1 MIEKLVTGTP
11 CISSEFLNDEEMGLK
26 RLPDFNGA
34 PDTTLWE
41 ETMKKVLFAAVA
53 ATIVAGAA
61 LAEERYVMITH
72 TQGTDPFWPVVEKG
86 GRDAAKHVGA
96 TLEYNFDVSGDM
108 AAMAKLIEAAAA
120 TQPDGIIVS
129 LPDAA
134 ALGPAIK
141 AAVSDG
147 VPVITIN
154 SGLESSA
161 ELGAL
166 MHVGQPERLAGEKA
180 GQRAAAEG
188 VTNGLC
194 LNQES
199 FNTALVDR
207 CTGYFDGIGGDL
219 NMIDVSNDPTQIETR
234 TAAALQAD
242 ESINGVLAVGP
253 HVCEAAT
260 KAIEAVGADV
270 HLACFDLSPGV
281 MDMIQDGRA
290 AFTIDQQQRLQGY
303 MPVIVLHL
311 YNNHA
316 GLLPG
321 ANIPSGPGFVD
332 ASNAANVSALAG
344 IDR

>member
-1 MIEKLVTGTP
+1 
-11 CISSEFLNDEEMGLK
+11 
-26 RLPDFNGA
+26 
-34 PDTTLWE
+34 
-41 ETMKKVLFAAVA
+41 MKKALMAAMTASVVASAAV
-53 ATIVAGAA
+53 
-61 LAEERYVMITH
+61 AEERYVMITH

-86 GRDAAKHVGA
+86 GRDATEDVGA
-96 TLEYNFDVSGDM
+96 TLEYNFDASGDM
-108 AAMAKLIEAAAA
+108 AGMAKLIEAAAA

-134 ALGPAIK
+134 ALGPAIQS
-141 AAVSDG
+141 AVADG
-147 VPVITIN
+147 IPVITIN
-154 SGLESSA
+154 SGLEASA

-166 MHVGQPERLAGEKA
+166 MHVGQPESLAGQKA
-180 GQRAAAEG
+180 GERAAAEG

-194 LNQES
+194 LNQEAY
-199 FNTALVDR
+199 NTALVAR
-207 CTGYFDGIGGDL
+207 CEGYFAGVGGDL
-219 NMIDVSNDPTQIETR
+219 NMIDVSNDPAQIKTR

-242 ESINGVLAVGP
+242 ESIDGILAAGP
-253 HVCEAAT
+253 HVCEAAHA
-260 KAIEAVGADV
+260 AIEEVGADV

-281 MDMIQDGRA
+281 MDMIQAGDA

-311 YNNHA
+311 YNTGA

-332 ASNAANVSALAG
+332 ASNATSVAALAG

>member
-1 MIEKLVTGTP
+1 
-11 CISSEFLNDEEMGLK
+11 
-26 RLPDFNGA
+26 
-34 PDTTLWE
+34 
-41 ETMKKVLFAAVA
+41 MKKTVF
-53 ATIVAGAA
+53 AA
-61 LAEERYVMITH
+61 LAAATAIAAAAPAFADGHGERYVMITH

-86 GRDAAKHVGA
+86 GRDAAAAIGA

-108 AAMAKLIEAAAA
+108 AAMAALIEAAAA
-120 TQPDGIIVS
+120 SEPDGIIVS
-129 LPDAA
+129 LPDAD

-141 AAVSDG
+141 AAVADG
-147 VPVITIN
+147 IPVVTMN
-154 SGLESSA
+154 SGLESSK

-166 MHVGQPERLAGEKA
+166 MHVGQPERDAGFAA
-180 GQRAAAEG
+180 GTRAMAEG
-188 VTNGLC
+188 VTKGLC
-194 LNQES
+194 LNQEA

-207 CTGYFDGIGGDL
+207 CTGYFDAMGADL
-219 NMIDVSNDPTQIETR
+219 NQIDVSNDPAQIETR
-234 TAAALQAD
+234 TAAALEAD
-242 ESINGVLAVGP
+242 ESIDGVLAVGP

-281 MDMIQDGRA
+281 MDMIEDGRA

-321 ANIPSGPGFVD
+321 NNIASGPGFVD
-332 ASNAANVSALAG
+332 KSNAAAVKELAG